1 MSFGL
6 GRSAKANIYSEY
18 LEMNQDHSTV
28 DVVGLFLLDNLVVE
42 DLLIGSK
49 LDTCI
54 QRNQKFTY

>member
-18 LEMNQDHSTV
+18 LEMNQDRSTV
-28 DVVGLFLLDNLVVE
+28 DVVCLFFLDSLVVE

-54 QRNQKFTY
+54 QKNQK

>member
-18 LEMNQDHSTV
+18 LEMNQDRSTV
-28 DVVGLFLLDNLVVE
+28 DVVCLFLDSLVVE

-54 QRNQKFTY
+54 QKNQKFTY

>member
-28 DVVGLFLLDNLVVE
+28 DVVCLFLDSLVVE

-54 QRNQKFTY
+54 QKNQKFTY